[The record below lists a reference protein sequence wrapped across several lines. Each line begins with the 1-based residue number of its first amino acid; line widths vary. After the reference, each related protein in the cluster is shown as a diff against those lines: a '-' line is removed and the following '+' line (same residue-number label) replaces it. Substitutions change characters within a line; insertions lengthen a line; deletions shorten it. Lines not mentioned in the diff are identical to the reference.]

1 MPSVAVLVMA
11 QPRTGAAWMRIYT
24 RRSSCVFRL
33 WATHV
38 MMVMDANRME
48 LRRVL
53 EYPASK
59 QIQALID
66 AIR

>member
-1 MPSVAVLVMA
+1 
-11 QPRTGAAWMRIYT
+11 MRIYT